1 MSQELL
7 FLIFITLELFA
18 LVALYNFVI
27 IPMNAK
33 ATISRWESKMLEGDF
48 DTVAMLDQYTEHL
61 MVNLVEIIKKI
72 SAWKSSVV
80 TWAAVPGSS
89 KADPENAMAVA
100 TAEFLDELPL
110 PARLVAN
117 KYCQGLTMHEQCHR

>member
-48 DTVAMLDQYTEHL
+48 
-61 MVNLVEIIKKI
+61 
-72 SAWKSSVV
+72 
-80 TWAAVPGSS
+80 
-89 KADPENAMAVA
+89 
-100 TAEFLDELPL
+100 
-110 PARLVAN
+110 
-117 KYCQGLTMHEQCHR
+117 

>member
-1 MSQELL
+1 MSQEAL

-48 DTVAMLDQYTEHL
+48 DTVAMLDQYTDHL
-61 MVNLVEIIKKI
+61 RQALATDTVEVIAPILQESLKKILCRYDGEGCSGIKKKLI
-72 SAWKSSVV
+72 
-80 TWAAVPGSS
+80 AV
-89 KADPENAMAVA
+89 
-100 TAEFLDELPL
+100 FWL
-110 PARLVAN
+110 R
-117 KYCQGLTMHEQCHR
+117 